1 MKSFS
6 RKASAIHESS
16 TLAVSALANRLKAEG
31 KDVINF
37 GTGEPDFDTPDNIKS
52 AAIDAIHA
60 GKTKYTPASGLPALK
75 AAVCARL
82 EADTGV
88 RYDPSEIVIASG
100 AKHSIYVALCC
111 LLDEGDEV
119 IVPAPYWVTYTESV
133 AMAGGTPVVIP
144 TAPEEHFKLSPAA
157 LEAAITPRTKLL
169 ILNNPSN
176 PTGMVYGEEELRAL
190 CEVCV
195 KHDLWIMSDEIYYK
209 LIYDGRKFV
218 SAASLSQEIREHTII
233 VNGVSKSY
241 AMTGWRI
248 GYTACDAKLSKIM
261 SNYLSHATSAPSTI
275 SQWAAIEAL
284 TGPQES
290 VEAMRAVFEERR
302 DYMANR
308 INTMDGVSCLM
319 PEGAFY
325 VMMSMEGVVGRTL
338 GGKLIRDGSDFAMA
352 FLESENVAL
361 VPCGGFGEPNYLRW
375 TYAAGMEDIR
385 RGLDRLERF
394 LKG

>member
-6 RKASAIHESS
+6 KRASAIHESS

-37 GTGEPDFDTPDNIKS
+37 GTGEPDFDTPENIKA
-52 AAIDAIHA
+52 AAIEAIRA
-60 GKTKYTPASGLPALK
+60 GKTKYTPAAGLPALK
-75 AAVCARL
+75 EAVCRRL
-82 EADTGV
+82 EADLGV
-88 RYDPSEIVIASG
+88 HYEPGEIVVASG
-100 AKHSIYVALCC
+100 AKHSIYIALCS

-119 IVPAPYWVTYTESV
+119 IVPAPYWVTYTEAV
-133 AMAGGTPVVIP
+133 AMAGGKSVVLR
-144 TAPEEHFKLSPAA
+144 TAAGDGFKLRPEA
-157 LEAAITPRTKLL
+157 LEAAITDKTKLL

-176 PTGMVYGEEELRAL
+176 PTGMCYDASELRAI

-209 LIYDGRKFV
+209 LIYDGRVFTSV
-218 SAASLSQEIREHTII
+218 ASLSEEIKAHTIL

-248 GYTACDAKLSKIM
+248 GYTACDAKLAKVM

-284 TGPQES
+284 TGEQES
-290 VEAMRAVFEERR
+290 VEAMRKVFEERR
-302 DYMANR
+302 SYMAGR
-308 INTMDGVSCLM
+308 INELPGVSCLL

-325 VMMSMEGVVGRTL
+325 IMMNIDALVGKTL
-338 GGKLIRDGSDFAMA
+338 GGKVIHDGGDFAMA
-352 FLESENVAL
+352 FLEAENVAL
-361 VPCGGFGEPNYLRW
+361 VPCAGFGEPNYLRW

-385 RGLDRLERF
+385 RGLDRLAHF
-394 LKG
+394 LGA

>member
-16 TLAVSALANRLKAEG
+16 TLAVSALANKLKAEG

-37 GTGEPDFDTPDNIKS
+37 GTGEPDFDTPDNIKA
-52 AAIDAIHA
+52 AAIQAIHD
-60 GKTKYTPASGLPALK
+60 GKTKYTAAAGLPALK
-75 AAVCARL
+75 AAVCRRL

-88 RYDPSEIVIASG
+88 QYKPEEIVIASG
-100 AKHSIYVALCC
+100 AKHSIYIALCC
-111 LLDEGDEV
+111 LLNEGDEV

-133 AMAGGTPVVIP
+133 AMAGGTPVVVP
-144 TAPEEHFKLSPAA
+144 TRKEDGFKLTPAE
-157 LEAAITPRTKLL
+157 LEAAITPSTKLL

-176 PTGMVYGEEELRAL
+176 PTGMFYGEAELRAI
-190 CEVCV
+190 CETCV
-195 KHDLWIMSDEIYYK
+195 KHDLWIMADEIYYK

-218 SAASLSQEIREHTII
+218 SAAALSPEIKARTII

-248 GYTACDAKLSKIM
+248 GYTASDAKLAKLM
-261 SNYLSHATSAPSTI
+261 SNYLSHSTSAPSTI
-275 SQWAAIEAL
+275 SQWASIEAL
-284 TGPQES
+284 DGPQES
-290 VEAMRAVFEERR
+290 VEEMRKVFEQRR
-302 DYMANR
+302 TYMADR
-308 INTMDGVSCLM
+308 INTLPGVSCLM

-325 VMMSMEGVVGRTL
+325 VMMSMEELVGRTL
-338 GGKLIRDGSDFAMA
+338 GGKKIENGSDFAMA
-352 FLESENVAL
+352 FLEAENVAL

-375 TYAAGMEDIR
+375 TYAASMDDIR
-385 RGLDRLERF
+385 RGLDRLEHF